1 MVNHVS
7 ARLLASNYTEGA
19 MAAFVFGSGIVVV
32 AGLTSV
38 LALSTAMVVHRIR
51 GVH

>member
-1 MVNHVS
+1 M
-7 ARLLASNYTEGA
+7 T
-19 MAAFVFGSGIVVV
+19 AFILGSGLEVV

-38 LALSTAMVVHRIR
+38 LALSTAMVVSRIR